1 MDKKVKA
8 TLKLLLFL
16 SIGVAMVF
24 LFYYRMAPED
34 RTAFWAAIERA
45 NYGWLLAS
53 IGLGL
58 FSHFIRA
65 ARWGSL
71 LQGIGFRARYPNL
84 FFAVMNMYFFN
95 LAVPRLGEFTRCTL
109 LYKYEKVPFEKAF
122 GTVLAER
129 AVDMICLLLLMGGAM
144 LWMLPEFKEMLV
156 LLGKEDSNPS
166 SSGVP
171 WLLWAA
177 LTALALGLLLWG
189 LRKRVAPIAA
199 LWLKLRGLL
208 SGILE
213 GLRSVLK
220 LPRPGRF
227 FFQTLLIWLCYF
239 FMTQVCFFALPE
251 TAALGVKA
259 PLAVVA
265 FASLAVLFIPGGVGA
280 FPLMVSGML
289 VVPGLGGLEPSLGW
303 ALGWIIWSAQTLM
316 ILCVG
321 LLALVLTP
329 LYNQKFPL
337 SNDSANA

>member
-1 MDKKVKA
+1 MNKKVKS

-24 LFYYRMAPED
+24 LFYFRMAPND
-34 RTAFWAAIERA
+34 RDAFWEAIKKA

-53 IGLGL
+53 VGLGL

-65 ARWGSL
+65 ARWGDL
-71 LQGIGFRARYPNL
+71 LQGIGYKTRFPNL

-129 AVDMICLLLLMGGAM
+129 AVDMICLLLVMGGAI
-144 LWMLPEFKEMLV
+144 LWMLPEFKELMI
-156 LLGKEDSNPS
+156 LLGKEDSQSS

-171 WLLWAA
+171 WAVWA
-177 LTALALGLLLWG
+177 TTIGLALGLLLWVF
-189 LRKRVAPIAA
+189 RKRVAPIAA

-208 SGILE
+208 SGILV

-220 LPRPGRF
+220 LPRPWRF
-227 FFQTLLIWLCYF
+227 LFQTLLIWLCYF

-265 FASLAVLFIPGGVGA
+265 FASLAILFIPGGVGA

-316 ILCVG
+316 ILSIG
-321 LLALVLTP
+321 LLALLFTP
-329 LYNQKFPL
+329 LYNQKFPIPH
-337 SNDSANA
+337 DSANA